1 MWFSVLLE
9 QSANDPLVPEIVKNA
24 MYFGASCLSLGS
36 GMLGLYVLLDK
47 RGLPYERY
55 TRTPFNVCAVAIVAM
70 TFLATFISLGV
81 LFVWYIGSLFG
92 SITAALKPVPS
103 PSESFNVTNS
113 DCDHPTERDHPS

>member
-36 GMLGLYVLLDK
+36 GTLVLYLRLDK
-47 RGLPYERY
+47 QGLPYERY
-55 TRTPFNVCAVAIVAM
+55 TRAPFNVCAAVIMAL
-70 TFLATFISLGV
+70 TFLATFISLAV
-81 LFVWYIGSLFG
+81 LFGWFFGSLFG